1 MLGVFEEIIESK
13 TKMTTAKFH
22 VAKRDN
28 GNLLCSE
35 TAAELGLITL
45 NIHNVNK
52 DKPEVHTTTKVNT
65 TAKVPNE
72 FTPEAEATE
81 FIQSLTNEY
90 EDLFRGIGC
99 LENFEHKLHIDP
111 NVKSVA
117 QPERRI
123 PFHIREKV
131 THEMDKLT
139 EQGIIE
145 PYSGPTLWVSTL
157 VVVPKPKNPEE
168 TRIFVDMRMP
178 NTAIIRERHPMPT
191 ADELIHKLNGAKVF
205 SKLDLRHGYHQILL
219 APESRYITTFRT
231 HKGLH
236 RYVRLNYGTSA
247 ASEVFQYAI
256 SQAIAGIDGVVNIS
270 DDILMFGKTQLDH
283 DTALKTVF
291 ERLRQVGLTP
301 NKSKCAYNKGTLE
314 FFGMIFSADG
324 VSPDPKK
331 IEAIVNAPRPTNVS
345 GVRSL
350 LGVTNYC
357 SKFIANYASITTP
370 LRQLT
375 KKNAKF
381 QWLPVHE
388 NAWKTLTKA
397 LTSAPV
403 MAYFDI
409 TKCTELIVD
418 ASPTGLNAILQQH
431 TPGNED
437 HKVIAYASRAL
448 SPVEQRYSQTER
460 EAVTI
465 VWAMERFHIYTYGT
479 EFVLYTD
486 HKPLELI
493 CNNPKS
499 KSPARIERWFLRLH
513 IYRFRVQY
521 SHGKDNPSDYMSR
534 HPLNTSATHRQGE
547 LAE

>member
-1 MLGVFEEIIESK
+1 MNHFASSQNRDQNKFSRSSRQFNNSSINTVNRQHTDDESNSSSEDEYIIYTVNTSSVVASKDNLTAKLKINRTNFRALIDTVASINIIDEPTFQHLCKQKPIKIHRSKARIYAYAAQSPLPILGVFEEIIESK
-13 TKMTTAKFH
+13 TKMTTAKSH
-22 VAKRDN
+22 VAKGDN

-52 DKPEVHTTTKVNT
+52 DKPEVNTTTKVNT
-65 TAKVPNE
+65 TVKVPNE

-90 EDLFRGIGC
+90 VDLFRGIGC
-99 LENFEHKLHIDP
+99 LKNFELKLHIYP
-111 NVKSVA
+111 NVKPVA

-131 THEMDKLT
+131 THELDKLT

-145 PYSGPTLWVSTL
+145 PCSGPTPWVSPL
-157 VVVPKPKNPEE
+157 VVVLKPKNPEE
-168 TRIFVDMRMP
+168 TRICVDMRMP

-191 ADELIHKLNGAKVF
+191 ADELIHKLNSAKVF

-247 ASEVFQYAI
+247 ASEVIQYAI
-256 SQAIAGIDGVVNIS
+256 SQAIAVIDWDS
-270 DDILMFGKTQLDH
+270 
-283 DTALKTVF
+283 
-291 ERLRQVGLTP
+291 LTEL
-301 NKSKCAYNKGTLE
+301 STSVTIYSYSGTLE

-331 IEAIVNAPRPTNVS
+331 IAAIVNAPRPTNVS

-350 LGVTNYC
+350 L
-357 SKFIANYASITTP
+357 FIANYASITTP

-388 NAWKTLTKA
+388 NARKTLKKA

-403 MAYFDI
+403 MAYFDT

-418 ASPTGLNAILQQH
+418 ASPTGLGAILQQH
-431 TPGNED
+431 TP
-437 HKVIAYASRAL
+437 
-448 SPVEQRYSQTER
+448 
-460 EAVTI
+460 
-465 VWAMERFHIYTYGT
+465 
-479 EFVLYTD
+479 
-486 HKPLELI
+486 
-493 CNNPKS
+493 
-499 KSPARIERWFLRLH
+499 
-513 IYRFRVQY
+513 
-521 SHGKDNPSDYMSR
+521 
-534 HPLNTSATHRQGE
+534 
-547 LAE
+547 

>member
-1 MLGVFEEIIESK
+1 P
-13 TKMTTAKFH
+13 
-22 VAKRDN
+22 
-28 GNLLCSE
+28 
-35 TAAELGLITL
+35 
-45 NIHNVNK
+45 NI
-52 DKPEVHTTTKVNT
+52 KP
-65 TAKVPNE
+65 
-72 FTPEAEATE
+72 
-81 FIQSLTNEY
+81 
-90 EDLFRGIGC
+90 
-99 LENFEHKLHIDP
+99 
-111 NVKSVA
+111 VA

-131 THEMDKLT
+131 THELDKLT
-139 EQGIIE
+139 KQGIIE
-145 PYSGPTLWVSTL
+145 PCSGPTPWASPLF
-157 VVVPKPKNPEE
+157 VVPKPKNPEE
-168 TRIFVDMRMP
+168 TRICVDMRMP

-205 SKLDLRHGYHQILL
+205 SKLDLCHRYHQILL

-270 DDILMFGKTQLDH
+270 EDVLIFGKTQLDH

-291 ERLRQVGLTP
+291 ERLRQVCLTL

-331 IEAIVNAPRPTNVS
+331 IEAIVNAPHPTNVS

-350 LGVTNYC
+350 L
-357 SKFIANYASITTP
+357 
-370 LRQLT
+370 
-375 KKNAKF
+375 
-381 QWLPVHE
+381 
-388 NAWKTLTKA
+388 
-397 LTSAPV
+397 
-403 MAYFDI
+403 
-409 TKCTELIVD
+409 ELIVD
-418 ASPTGLNAILQQH
+418 ACPTGLGAILQQH

-437 HKVIAYASRAL
+437 YKVIAYASRAL
-448 SPVEQRYSQTER
+448 SPVEQRYSQTEH
-460 EAVTI
+460 EALAI
-465 VWAMERFHIYTYGT
+465 VWTMERFHIYRYGT

-499 KSPARIERWFLRLH
+499 KPPARIER
-513 IYRFRVQY
+513 
-521 SHGKDNPSDYMSR
+521 
-534 HPLNTSATHRQGE
+534 
-547 LAE
+547 